1 LKLCGKSQGL
11 TRLKYTLWLTALQI
25 TTRQMRRNKAS
36 GLRCVQYGRH
46 CTGYEAFLVAVNEA
60 ESKSKHVVLQNS
72 TLKFL
77 IPLLQPSPQI
87 LL

>member
-1 LKLCGKSQGL
+1 
-11 TRLKYTLWLTALQI
+11 
-25 TTRQMRRNKAS
+25 MRRNKAS

-77 IPLLQPSPQI
+77 IPLKFFYRQAIRAPMLPI
-87 LL
+87 LR